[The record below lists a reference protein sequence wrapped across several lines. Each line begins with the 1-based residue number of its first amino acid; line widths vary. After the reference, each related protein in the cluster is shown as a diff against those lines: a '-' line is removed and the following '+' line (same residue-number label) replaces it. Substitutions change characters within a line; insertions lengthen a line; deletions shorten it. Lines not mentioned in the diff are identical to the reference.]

1 MAKNATNKKNVKK
14 VANKKNTEKAVK
26 SKIDYLA
33 EKNLGIVIKLANDI
47 LKSDPSLN
55 EEEVIARALMSIAK
69 RKNKSLDLKKSKDM
83 EVSRDKL
90 RKLVQVRYDYQ
101 DLRIRTSNR
110 LAKKADGTDQNKDD
124 AILPDE
130 EIPQIKSVL
139 NTSREME
146 DEIEASIKVEV
157 QKFPIY
163 TEFLSKVK
171 GCGPSLSAI
180 LISSIDINKADTA
193 SKIVQYS
200 GLNPGMKKGK
210 KKDADGNIVET
221 DELVRGDKPT
231 KGYLLPYNAF
241 LKTKLMGVLAGCML
255 KANSQYRVYYDN
267 MRERLS
273 NSDKP
278 VNGNPDK
285 KWKDESKAHINM
297 ASQRYMIKMFLQDL
311 YGVWRQLEGL
321 PTRKPYQEEYLG
333 HVSSMPSLAKQIM
346 EGKI

>member
-1 MAKNATNKKNVKK
+1 MKNTNKKTKNSARTSSKLDII
-14 VANKKNTEKAVK
+14 ANKSMDSV
-26 SKIDYLA
+26 L
-33 EKNLGIVIKLANDI
+33 KLAKDI
-47 LKSDPSLN
+47 LRMDPSLDPG
-55 EEEVIARALMSIAK
+55 EAMTRALMSIAK
-69 RKNKSLDLKKSKDM
+69 RKSKSLGLRKLKDM
-83 EVSRDKL
+83 EISKDKL
-90 RKLVQVRYDYQ
+90 RKLIQVRYDYQ

-110 LAKKADGTDQNKDD
+110 LSKKADGSDQNKDD
-124 AILPDE
+124 AILPEDE
-130 EIPQIKSVL
+130 VPQIRSL
-139 NTSREME
+139 LDTSRDME
-146 DEIEASIKVEV
+146 DGIEMAIKAEVE
-157 QKFPIY
+157 KFPIY

-180 LISSIDINKADTA
+180 LISSIDINKAVYA
-193 SKIVQYS
+193 SKMVQYA
-200 GLNPGMKKGK
+200 GLNPGMKRGK
-210 KKDADGNIVET
+210 KKDADGNIIET

-255 KANSQYRVYYDN
+255 KANSQYRIYYDN

-278 VNGNPDK
+278 VNGNPER
-285 KWKDESKAHINM
+285 KWKDETKAHINM

-321 PTRKPYQEEYLG
+321 PARKPYQEEYLG
-333 HVSSMPSLAKQIM
+333 HVSSMPSIAKQIM